1 MPKAKTSSAPQESL
15 LVLTDGRK
23 RVLIIRPKTHKAAV
37 DTARRQFPSIK
48 AEDLVFQTDQLDI
61 CGRRMTDISPESW
74 DAVVP
79 QISSVLV
86 VERHECPREATPAL
100 MPKPRTQPVNLVS
113 PSDRQNA
120 ALLTLIFQL
129 EGMEFVAKMKTTAP
143 FRKVWDQIAEK
154 IGCDSSDL
162 TYLYDGRRLA
172 PDHTPADFDMENNDI
187 IDMRREQ
194 RGGKP
199 VIYVYSPTE
208 TNVSVALTL
217 TPEWSFSAIYPVVPN
232 KALSSGTGERIQW
245 NVRTHLNGS
254 LTELNTGLDV
264 AYLFWEAHT
273 NHGIL
278 SSPPPSPVAGSFPT
292 TQSFSPLTCD
302 LSPAD
307 SVLITVRDI
316 TPYLDKVLAGLGLHT
331 EARTSFITYW
341 LPSLLKH
348 KHVALRFVP
357 QAAYETAARLD
368 IQPVPDVVTRIFML
382 FKGIDDDALAE
393 WETAKPEADDAARW
407 KGVVGGDFERADDAS
422 LLRVLEWGGMEVFA
436 R

>member
-1 MPKAKTSSAPQESL
+1 MPKAKTSTTPQESL

-23 RVLIIRPKTHKAAV
+23 RVIILRPTTHKAAV
-37 DTARRQFPSIK
+37 DTARRHFPSIK
-48 AEDLVFQTDQLDI
+48 AKDLVFQTDQLDI
-61 CGRRMTDISPESW
+61 CARRMTDISPESW

-79 QISSVLV
+79 RISSALV
-86 VERHECPREATPAL
+86 VERHECLKEVTPAL
-100 MPKPRTQPVNLVS
+100 MPKPRVQPVDLVS

-120 ALLTLIFQL
+120 HSLTLRFQYEDEVL
-129 EGMEFVAKMKTTAP
+129 VIKMKATAP
-143 FRKVWDQIAEK
+143 FRKANYLIANQF
-154 IGCDSSDL
+154 GCDSSDL
-162 TYLYDGRRLA
+162 RLDYEGCRLD
-172 PDHTPADFDMENNDI
+172 PDHTPADFEMEDNDSI
-187 IDMRREQ
+187 FVMREQ
-194 RGGKP
+194 RGRKP

-217 TPEWSFSAIYPVVPN
+217 TPEWSFSVIYPVVPN
-232 KALSSGTGERIQW
+232 KALPSGTGERIQW
-245 NVRTHLNGS
+245 TVCTHLNGG

-273 NHGIL
+273 NHGIP

-382 FKGIDDDALAE
+382 FKGIDDDTLVE
-393 WETAKPEADDAARW
+393 WESAKPEADDAERW